1 MVEEKPALSLPQAL
15 WQKYSTIEDDLPR
28 LSSSKIFIAANA
40 PGKTASGTL
49 RLPPVLAVHNFGI
62 TCGGEEGEVSRL
74 CSQVTELDITQ
85 NCISQ
90 WQEVF
95 KILQQIPHLTFLNLC
110 NNPLGCDIPA
120 ELDIPSCPQLRH
132 LVLNSTQVL
141 WKTVYNILEQTP
153 NVEEL
158 HLSMNNYSS
167 VDQPPRPFPNIK
179 ILHFNGN
186 NLQSWAEVC
195 KLGKT
200 FPNLVS
206 LVMHE
211 VPLKDIEAPVE
222 QLQQSFLCLQKLNIS
237 NTGVGSWESLE
248 KFNSLQQLKDV
259 RMLGVPLLDDIAD
272 EKLRRKMVIARM
284 PHIVR
289 LNGSSVSEEEREDAE
304 RAFIRHFLDS
314 EVKPERYHALVDI
327 HGVLDPLVE
336 IDLTPQTTVHVK
348 VKFEGEGHAEKVK
361 VMDLNIQ
368 QTLKEFKRSLKD
380 WVGLPPNKIRVIHV
394 DTGINFDGHV
404 CYQEELKYDKT
415 LYAYHIK
422 DGDEILIWARP
433 PSLPSSPSKKNPPKS
448 ASAPAD
454 KFQAKKE
461 LKM

>member
-15 WQKYSTIEDDLPR
+15 WQKYSTLDDDLPK
-28 LSSSKIFIAANA
+28 LNSGNIFIASNA

-49 RLPPVLAVHNFGI
+49 RLPPVLAVHDFGI

-74 CSQVTELDITQ
+74 CGQVTELDITQ

-95 KILQQIPHLTFLNLC
+95 KIMQQIPRLTFLNLC
-110 NNPLGCDIPA
+110 NNPLCGDIPA
-120 ELDIPSCPQLRH
+120 GLDVPSCPQLRH
-132 LVLNSTQVL
+132 LVLNSTQVP

-158 HLSMNNYSS
+158 HLSMNNYSG
-167 VDQPPRPFPNIK
+167 VDQPPRSFPSVK

-186 NLQSWAEVC
+186 NLQSWVEVC
-195 KLGKT
+195 KLGET
-200 FPNLVS
+200 FPSLVS

-211 VPLKDIEAPVE
+211 VPLKDIEAPTK
-222 QLQQSFLCLQKLNIS
+222 QLQETFLCLQKLNIS

-248 KFNSLQQLKDV
+248 KFNSLNQLKDV
-259 RMLGVPLLDDIAD
+259 RLLGVPLLDDISD
-272 EKLRRKMVIARM
+272 EKLRRQMVIARL
-284 PHIVR
+284 PQIVR
-289 LNGSSVSEEEREDAE
+289 LNGSSVSEAEREDAE

-314 EVKPERYHALVDI
+314 EEKPERYHALVGI

-336 IDLTPQTTVHVK
+336 VDLTPQTTAHVQ
-348 VKFEGEGHAEKVK
+348 VKFEESVK
-361 VMDLNIQ
+361 VMDLNVQ

-380 WVGLPPNKIRVIHV
+380 WTGLPPNKIRVIHINT
-394 DTGINFDGHV
+394 DLNFDGHI
-404 CYQEELKYDKT
+404 CHTEELKYDKN
-415 LYAYHIK
+415 LYSYQIR
-422 DGDEILIWARP
+422 DGHELLIWPRP
-433 PSLPSSPSKKNPPKS
+433 PSVPSSPSKKNPPKS
-448 ASAPAD
+448 GSAPAD

-461 LKM
+461 LQM

>member
-15 WQKYSTIEDDLPR
+15 WQKYSTLDDELP
-28 LSSSKIFIAANA
+28 LSSSKIFIAGNA
-40 PGKTASGTL
+40 PGKDASGTL

-95 KILQQIPHLTFLNLC
+95 KIMQQIPQLTFLNLC
-110 NNPLGCDIPA
+110 NNPLCCDIPA
-120 ELDIPSCPQLRH
+120 GLAVPSCPQLRH
-132 LVLNSTQVL
+132 LVLNSTQVP
-141 WKTVYNILEQTP
+141 WKALYNILEHTP

-158 HLSMNNYSS
+158 HLSLNNYSS
-167 VDQPPRPFPNIK
+167 VEQHPQSFPNVK
-179 ILHFNGN
+179 VLHFNGN
-186 NLQSWAEVC
+186 NVQSWAEVC
-195 KLGKT
+195 KLGQT
-200 FPNLVS
+200 FPSLVS

-211 VPLKDIEAPVE
+211 APLKDIEAPVE
-222 QLQQSFLCLQKLNIS
+222 QLQQAFLCLQKLNIS

-248 KFNSLQQLKDV
+248 KFNSLHQLKDV
-259 RMLGVPLLDDIAD
+259 RMLGVPLFDDIVD
-272 EKLRRKMVIARM
+272 EKLRRQMVIARM
-284 PHIVR
+284 PRVVR

-314 EVKPERYHALVDI
+314 EEKPERYHTLVGI
-327 HGVLDPLVE
+327 HGVLEPLVE
-336 IDLTPQTTVHVK
+336 IDLSPQTTAHVK
-348 VKFEGEGHAEKVK
+348 VTFEEHVK
-361 VMDLNIQ
+361 VMDLNVE

-380 WVGLPPNKIRVIHV
+380 WTGLPPSKLRVIHV
-394 DTGINFDGHV
+394 DTEINYDGHI
-404 CYQEELKYDKT
+404 CHHEELRYADKN
-415 LYAYHIK
+415 LYAYNIK
-422 DGDEILIWARP
+422 DGDEILIWPRP

-448 ASAPAD
+448 ASGPDD

-461 LKM
+461 LQM